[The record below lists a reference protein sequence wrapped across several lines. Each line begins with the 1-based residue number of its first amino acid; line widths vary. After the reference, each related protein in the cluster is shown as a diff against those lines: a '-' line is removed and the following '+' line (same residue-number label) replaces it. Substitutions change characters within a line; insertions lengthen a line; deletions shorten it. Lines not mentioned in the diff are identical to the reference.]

1 MTVCFQNSWADIII
15 IKIILLPYYSFH
27 APSSTL
33 HAPRQSITPAARPH
47 DGPHGVAHRGEPQ
60 SPRPP

>member
-15 IKIILLPYYSFH
+15 IKIIIILFFPRSK
-27 APSSTL
+27 L